1 MGFLR
6 SSIKNV
12 TKITLVA
19 LAVKYAADNG
29 VWSLNSEEGASLF
42 ANLRSTV
49 LPGTI
54 VYGEECRLLLCWMS
68 ILTLPGFSG
77 AQYGAGGAGA
87 VTYPSTNAN
96 FGAYSIPDII
106 DNQVVDTPS
115 IRCTDRGV
123 EFSINTRNPFRGNIY
138 VQGEFGLAECRR
150 EFYNNEA
157 PVAGIEVRL
166 GDCGMIREKRPHG
179 MSYSLILITNF
190 HPRFV
195 TRVDRAYKIFCSY
208 QQAERPVGVDLEVGS
223 VPEESV
229 SSDALMV
236 PDCEYTM
243 RVGDLNGP
251 LASATVKVGELIYHR
266 WECQR
271 SDLYGMLVKN
281 CRVFDGGNDNVTLL
295 DDRGCPTHTGV
306 IQSPPVYSDGLNMAF
321 APVFAFHFPDR
332 TQMNFRCQIQSCN
345 KLDNECQGLT
355 PPNCQQQN
363 YGGSYGSVQP
373 TATGVPYPPREGYGI
388 PPTIDSTTATFGPTV
403 LAPGAV
409 YQQPPPPFIG
419 AGISPSS
426 PPNTLPLASVLQ
438 GNPSQVLQGLQRPWG
453 KQQQQRTA
461 TMQSAGRAAHK
472 REQMELEQRILM
484 ATQQLRR
491 TADGSWPP
499 SLVIFGANKSAVGGE
514 SAIARRFFRPIPSE
528 ERELRQR
535 QRRAEEHT
543 QDVTATST
551 VINDGLHGLEWS
563 NEDGKT
569 RLYQQIFLTIM
580 GYPKPSNKA
589 QWFKACRKGN
599 LEAVEFFVD
608 IGQDVDVADSDGYTG
623 LIVASLNGE
632 ADVVRFLLSEGA
644 RVDRTTTKGFS
655 ALFFAVNEAHLDV
668 CKLLVAKGADANQRA
683 NDVFSPWLVACAK
696 GRLDIVKFFVDIGQ
710 DVDVADSAGATGL
723 IAASLNGKADV
734 VRFLL
739 SKGARVDRT
748 TTKGYSTLSI
758 AAFNRHLDVCKLL
771 VAKGAD
777 VNQRAMDDLSPWLV
791 ACAKGHLDIV
801 ELFVDN
807 GQDVEAT
814 TGNGGTGLMVAS
826 QKWEGKRCPLFAVE
840 GRAR

>member
-1 MGFLR
+1 M
-6 SSIKNV
+6 
-12 TKITLVA
+12 
-19 LAVKYAADNG
+19 
-29 VWSLNSEEGASLF
+29 
-42 ANLRSTV
+42 
-49 LPGTI
+49 
-54 VYGEECRLLLCWMS
+54 CRLLLCWMS

-355 PPNCQQQN
+355 PPNCQQN

-373 TATGVPYPPREGYGI
+373 TGVPYPPREEHGI
-388 PPTIDSTTATFGPTV
+388 PPPIDSITATFGPIGPTV
-403 LAPGAV
+403 SAPGAV

-453 KQQQQRTA
+453 KQQQRTA

-569 RLYQQIFLTIM
+569 RVR
-580 GYPKPSNKA
+580 PRDWVVSKSNKSA
-589 QWFKACRKGN
+589 ESSATRSTQCLDRST
-599 LEAVEFFVD
+599 L
-608 IGQDVDVADSDGYTG
+608 VALFAALGM
-623 LIVASLNGE
+623 
-632 ADVVRFLLSEGA
+632 
-644 RVDRTTTKGFS
+644 FS
-655 ALFFAVNEAHLDV
+655 ALAIALLCYVIWD
-668 CKLLVAKGADANQRA
+668 LLVSRRRCGGK
-683 NDVFSPWLVACAK
+683 
-696 GRLDIVKFFVDIGQ
+696 RLI
-710 DVDVADSAGATGL
+710 SW
-723 IAASLNGKADV
+723 
-734 VRFLL
+734 R
-739 SKGARVDRT
+739 SKG
-748 TTKGYSTLSI
+748 
-758 AAFNRHLDVCKLL
+758 
-771 VAKGAD
+771 VASATNGNLIFDHRKKRPIFE
-777 VNQRAMDDLSPWLV
+777 VSPPHGFSQHPISSPQTERSVQEEVQSPQTVL
-791 ACAKGHLDIV
+791 AGILTSN
-801 ELFVDN
+801 LF
-807 GQDVEAT
+807 
-814 TGNGGTGLMVAS
+814 GNGV
-826 QKWEGKRCPLFAVE
+826 PPPPPPPN
-840 GRAR
+840 GRPIPSKNVRR